1 MKRKLIFITFIL
13 FLLVL
18 QSFQLPKSLPFTFVA
33 AIATNAKLI
42 STDQMGNLFV
52 VTQTNQL
59 NKYGRNGKL
68 VSTLNYSY
76 TGNITQV
83 DATNPMEINV
93 FYKELNRVVFLDNNL
108 AFRGDLD
115 LSKAGIIQAS
125 AIARSYDN
133 NVWVFDMGDLQLKK
147 VRKTGEIEQTSG
159 NIRQYI
165 IGNASVNY
173 LYDNNDRVFM
183 VDSVNGVLMFDVF
196 ASYIKTIPV
205 KGTAEVK
212 VLGNYLF
219 YALNRNLNRYNWSA
233 SQVSAF
239 TLPDTAGFKKM
250 SIEKERIYLL
260 KQDTVAIYA
269 Y

>member
-1 MKRKLIFITFIL
+1 MKLKLILITFAVLI
-13 FLLVL
+13 L
-18 QSFQLPKSLPFTFVA
+18 QSFQQPKSFPFTFVA

-42 STDQMGNLFV
+42 STDQLGNLFV

-68 VSTLNYSY
+68 IGTLNYSY

-115 LSKAGIIQAS
+115 LSKAGVIQAS

-147 VRKTGEIEQTSG
+147 VKKTGEIEQTSG

-173 LYDNNDRVFM
+173 LCDNNDRVFV

-196 ASYIKTIPV
+196 ASYIKTIPI
-205 KGTAEVK
+205 KGTADVK

-219 YALNRNLNRYNWSA
+219 YTLNRNLNRYNWSA
-233 SQVSAF
+233 SQVSEF
-239 TLPDTAGFKKM
+239 TLPDTVGLKKM
-250 SIEKERIYLL
+250 SIEKERVYLL
-260 KQDTVAIYA
+260 KPDTVAIYA